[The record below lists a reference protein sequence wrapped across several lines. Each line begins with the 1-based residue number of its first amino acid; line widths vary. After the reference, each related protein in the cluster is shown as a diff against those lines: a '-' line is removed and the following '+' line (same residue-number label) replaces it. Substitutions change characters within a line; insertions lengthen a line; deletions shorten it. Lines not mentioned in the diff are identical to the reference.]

1 MSPQRQLARFNNFIQ
16 QELCS
21 SQKLWLLCRYA
32 RLRCMMPEQ
41 CRWSTAS
48 AIGRTASR
56 AAFSCTSK
64 PRAYMSSQPAAPSPQ
79 IKPAKGHPPRAS
91 HALSTPKLK
100 TTNETCPPHFP
111 YKGTTSKKIDTTQ
124 HRPDTSWK
132 RAMGTILLVA
142 GTSTSIFARTS
153 TVGIRS
159 RISASANHTGTTPS
173 AVPRCGPRCQ
183 APRYIWK
190 KA

>member
-1 MSPQRQLARFNNFIQ
+1 MF
-16 QELCS
+16 
-21 SQKLWLLCRYA
+21 
-32 RLRCMMPEQ
+32 
-41 CRWSTAS
+41 
-48 AIGRTASR
+48 
-56 AAFSCTSK
+56 
-64 PRAYMSSQPAAPSPQ
+64 SQPAAPSPQ

-124 HRPDTSWK
+124 RRPDTSCK

-142 GTSTSIFARTS
+142 GNLLLIAKALQIDFHVQDCSKTSTSIFARTS